1 MKFEEKLME
10 NEQLEMVAGGSINE
24 VVGDFDFLRGLNLT
38 EYKYDRL
45 DTITFW
51 DGATANL
58 ESVWRKVGIHCYTRP
73 FGDNTYKT
81 FDGKTITRSE
91 AFAMAR
97 NFANE
102 QNKTA

>member
-58 ESVWRKVGIHCYTRP
+58 EAVWRK
-73 FGDNTYKT
+73 
-81 FDGKTITRSE
+81 
-91 AFAMAR
+91 
-97 NFANE
+97 
-102 QNKTA
+102 